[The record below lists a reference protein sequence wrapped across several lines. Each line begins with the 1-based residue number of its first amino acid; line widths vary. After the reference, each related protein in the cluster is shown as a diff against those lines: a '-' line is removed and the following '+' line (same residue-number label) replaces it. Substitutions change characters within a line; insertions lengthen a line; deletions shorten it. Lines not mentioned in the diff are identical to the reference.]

1 MRLNLINLS
10 LKLTIGTSQANSWI
24 ILNHLL
30 DSIIKHLEMIVII
43 IALRDLLKWI
53 VKKKLNFHAALSKE
67 VVENRGS
74 PILLGASRVAI

>member
-1 MRLNLINLS
+1 
-10 LKLTIGTSQANSWI
+10 
-24 ILNHLL
+24 
-30 DSIIKHLEMIVII
+30 MIVII

-74 PILLGASRVAI
+74 PILLGASRVAIWIISIMMKNRDELIK